1 MRKRLILTIIVLGML
16 GVGGYTAYSYAM
28 NVIADKIANQ
38 LVVDSESSQ
47 QWLNSMDVSA
57 IADTIEIPPAVT
69 PSAENPKSVSEDNS
83 NGKVISKNSNEQVNA
98 ANTVKGQ
105 VPTTGNEQKSSTA
118 TEKKEAVQFD
128 NKQEAVKFVMS
139 RFSASELNRLR
150 QMASGGLTPEK
161 KAELKKI
168 AYTKFTSAEI
178 AAVQRVVSSQ

>member
-1 MRKRLILTIIVLGML
+1 MRKRLILTVIVLGML

-38 LVVDSESSQ
+38 LVVDGGTSQ
-47 QWLNSMDVSA
+47 EWLVSMDLSA
-57 IADTIEIPPAVT
+57 IADTIEIPPSVT
-69 PSAENPKSVSEDNS
+69 PSAEMPKSASEDKS
-83 NGKVISKNSNEQVNA
+83 NPKNSNEQVNA
-98 ANTVKGQ
+98 GNTVKGQ
-105 VPTTGNEQKSSTA
+105 ESTKGNEQKKSTA
-118 TEKKEAVQFD
+118 TEKKEAVQFE

-139 RFSASELNRLR
+139 RFSASELNKLR

-178 AAVQRVVSSQ
+178 AAVQKVVSSQ

>member
-1 MRKRLILTIIVLGML
+1 MRKRLMLTIIVLGML

-38 LVVDSESSQ
+38 LVVDGGTSQ
-47 QWLNSMDVSA
+47 QWLNSIDLSA
-57 IADTIEIPPAVT
+57 VANTIEIPPSVT
-69 PSAENPKSVSEDNS
+69 PSAEKLKSASEDKS
-83 NGKVISKNSNEQVNA
+83 NGNVNPKNSNEQVNA

-105 VPTTGNEQKSSTA
+105 EPTTGNEQKKSTA
-118 TEKKEAVQFD
+118 TEKKEDVQFE
-128 NKQEAVKFVMS
+128 NKQDAVKFVMS
-139 RFSASELNRLR
+139 RFSASELNKLR

-178 AAVQRVVSSQ
+178 AAVQKVVSSQ

>member
-1 MRKRLILTIIVLGML
+1 MRKRLILTVIVLAML

-38 LVVDSESSQ
+38 LIVDGGTDQ
-47 QWLNSMDVSA
+47 QWLDSMDLSA
-57 IADTIEIPPAVT
+57 IANTIEIPTSVT
-69 PSAENPKSVSEDNS
+69 PSAEKPKSATEDKS
-83 NGKVISKNSNEQVNA
+83 NGNVTPKNANKQANDAKSVN
-98 ANTVKGQ
+98 GQ
-105 VPTTGNEQKSSTA
+105 EPITGNEQKKSTA

-178 AAVQRVVSSQ
+178 AAVQKVVSSQ

>member
-16 GVGGYTAYSYAM
+16 GGGGYTAYSYAM

-38 LVVDSESSQ
+38 LVVDSGTSQ
-47 QWLNSMDVSA
+47 QWLNSMDLSA
-57 IADTIEIPPAVT
+57 IADTIEIPPSAT
-69 PSAENPKSVSEDNS
+69 PSAENPKSSTENKS
-83 NGKVISKNSNEQVNA
+83 NGSVVPKNSEGQVNA
-98 ANTVKGQ
+98 SNTVMGQ
-105 VPTTGNEQKSSTA
+105 EPTTGNEQKKSTA
-118 TEKKEAVQFD
+118 TEKKEAVQFE

-139 RFSASELNRLR
+139 RFSASELNKLR